1 MEAVVNFSRRITP
14 AEVLGDSVALMS
26 EGEPRQYSFAKPE
39 STAQGVS
46 NGCFILK
53 ATACG

>member
-46 NGCFILK
+46 NGCFILED
-53 ATACG
+53 AACG